1 MNQLAYKSKLLLWR
15 LSMVTQ
21 LLTVS
26 ILNKSANYIYMKHD
40 ITYY

>member
-1 MNQLAYKSKLLLWR
+1 MNQLAYKSKLLLW
-15 LSMVTQ
+15 SMVTQ